1 MKDRIKLIRQ
11 REGKN
16 QAEFGARIG
25 VSGAA
30 VSRWEAGDRAV
41 PDSAIRSICREF
53 NINEEWL
60 RTGAGDMK
68 TENSTAAEI
77 SEAVRRVLSDKPE
90 SFQSALITVLMRF
103 EEEGDQWHVLE
114 EIFDRVTEEMNR
126 RKAAQDEK
134 KP

>member
-1 MKDRIKLIRQ
+1 MKDRIKLVRQ
-11 REGKN
+11 KEGKN
-16 QAEFGARIG
+16 QTEFGAKIG

-30 VSRWEAGDRAV
+30 VSRWEAGDRAI

-53 NINEEWL
+53 NINEKWL
-60 RTGAGDMK
+60 REGTEPMK
-68 TENSTAAEI
+68 AENSTAAEI

-103 EEEGDQWHVLE
+103 EEEGNQWHVLE
-114 EIFDRVTEEMNR
+114 EIFDRVTEEMKQR
-126 RKAAQDEK
+126 QAEHAK

>member
-1 MKDRIKLIRQ
+1 MGIRDL
-11 REGKN
+11 
-16 QAEFGARIG
+16 
-25 VSGAA
+25 S
-30 VSRWEAGDRAV
+30 DRA
-41 PDSAIRSICREF
+41 IRDICREF

-60 RTGAGDMK
+60 RTGDGDMK

-103 EEEGDQWHVLE
+103 EEEGNQWHVLE
-114 EIFDRVTEEMNR
+114 EIFDRVTEEMKR
-126 RKAAQDEK
+126 RNAEYAK

>member
-1 MKDRIKLIRQ
+1 MNERIKQIRSAA
-11 REGKN
+11 KLT
-16 QAEFGARIG
+16 QADFAERIG
-25 VSGAA
+25 L
-30 VSRWEAGDRAV
+30 SRNYIAQVEMGIRDLSDRA
-41 PDSAIRSICREF
+41 IRDICREF

-60 RTGAGDMK
+60 RTGDGDMK

-103 EEEGDQWHVLE
+103 EEEGNQWHVLE
-114 EIFDRVTEEMNR
+114 EIFDRVTEEMKR
-126 RKAAQDEK
+126 RNAEYAK

>member
-1 MKDRIKLIRQ
+1 MNERIKQIRSAA
-11 REGKN
+11 KLT
-16 QAEFGARIG
+16 QADFAERIG
-25 VSGAA
+25 L
-30 VSRWEAGDRAV
+30 SRNYIAQVEMGIRDLSDRA
-41 PDSAIRSICREF
+41 IRDICREF

-60 RTGAGDMK
+60 RTGDGEMK

-103 EEEGDQWHVLE
+103 EEEGNQWHVLE
-114 EIFDRVTEEMNR
+114 EIFDRVTEEMKQR
-126 RKAAQDEK
+126 RSENEK

>member
-1 MKDRIKLIRQ
+1 MKDRIKQVRAEAKLT
-11 REGKN
+11 
-16 QAEFGARIG
+16 QADFAERIG
-25 VSGAA
+25 L
-30 VSRWEAGDRAV
+30 SRNYIAQVEMGIRDLSDRA
-41 PDSAIRSICREF
+41 IRDICREF

-60 RTGAGDMK
+60 RTGAGEMK

-103 EEEGDQWHVLE
+103 EEEGNQWHVLE
-114 EIFDRVTEEMNR
+114 EIFDRVTEEMKR
-126 RKAAQDEK
+126 RKAENAK

>member
-1 MKDRIKLIRQ
+1 MNERIKQIRSAA
-11 REGKN
+11 KLT
-16 QAEFGARIG
+16 QADFAERIG
-25 VSGAA
+25 L
-30 VSRWEAGDRAV
+30 SRNYIAQVEMGIRDLSDRA
-41 PDSAIRSICREF
+41 IRDICREF

-60 RTGAGDMK
+60 RTGDGDMK

-103 EEEGDQWHVLE
+103 EEEGNQWHVLE
-114 EIFDRVTEEMNR
+114 EIFDRVTAEMKR
-126 RKAAQDEK
+126 RNAEYAK